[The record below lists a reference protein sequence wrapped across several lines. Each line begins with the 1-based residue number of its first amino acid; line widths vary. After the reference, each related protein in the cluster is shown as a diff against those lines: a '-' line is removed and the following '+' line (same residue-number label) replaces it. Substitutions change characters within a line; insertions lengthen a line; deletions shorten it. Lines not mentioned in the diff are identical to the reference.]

1 MSGMNYV
8 DKIESDMAIGFEL
21 AMAREEFCGVMNE
34 DHVSHVRME
43 QVFDDFK
50 KWLIIGFF
58 QEDYSNNLE
67 NTGRGVAE
75 SIIS

>member
-1 MSGMNYV
+1 MNYV

-21 AMAREEFCGVMNE
+21 AMAREDCCGVMNE

-50 KWLIIGFF
+50 KWLI
-58 QEDYSNNLE
+58 S
-67 NTGRGVAE
+67 
-75 SIIS
+75 